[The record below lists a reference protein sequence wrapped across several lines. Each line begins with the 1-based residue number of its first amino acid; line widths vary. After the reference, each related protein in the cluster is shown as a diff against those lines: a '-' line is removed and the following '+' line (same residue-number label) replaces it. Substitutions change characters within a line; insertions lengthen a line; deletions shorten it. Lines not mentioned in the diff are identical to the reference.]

1 MSATSQM
8 YFILGAICLLL
19 LIIWFLKKGV
29 LCVKYSLLW
38 LACGGALLLFALVP
52 YLVYVIRDILDMVM
66 PSNVVFL
73 LLFGF
78 VLLVLLSLSV
88 GISELAEKSK
98 RQTQSIALLEL
109 RLRALEDAQA
119 QVPTQVQTE
128 NTPKGDNA

>member
-1 MSATSQM
+1 MSATSQQ
-8 YFILGAICLLL
+8 YFLLGAICLLL
-19 LIIWFLKKGV
+19 LIIWFLKRGV

-38 LACGGALLLFALVP
+38 LGCGCALLLFAAVP

-73 LLFGF
+73 LLFAF

-109 RLRALEDAQA
+109 RIRALEQA
-119 QVPTQVQTE
+119 LQAEQSPTDIDPTE
-128 NTPKGDNA
+128 EN

>member
-1 MSATSQM
+1 MSATSQQ
-8 YFILGAICLLL
+8 YFLLGAICLLL
-19 LIIWFLKKGV
+19 LIIWFLKRGV

-38 LACGGALLLFALVP
+38 LGCGCALLLFAAVP

-73 LLFGF
+73 LLFAF

-109 RLRALEDAQA
+109 RMRALEQELQA
-119 QVPTQVQTE
+119 RQAPTDIDPTE
-128 NTPKGDNA
+128 ENAT

>member
-8 YFILGAICLLL
+8 YFILGAVCLLL

-38 LACGGALLLFALVP
+38 LACGAALLLFALVP

-73 LLFGF
+73 LLFAF

-109 RLRALEDAQA
+109 RVRALEDAQKER
-119 QVPTQVQTE
+119 QRDE
-128 NTPKGDNA
+128 DNL